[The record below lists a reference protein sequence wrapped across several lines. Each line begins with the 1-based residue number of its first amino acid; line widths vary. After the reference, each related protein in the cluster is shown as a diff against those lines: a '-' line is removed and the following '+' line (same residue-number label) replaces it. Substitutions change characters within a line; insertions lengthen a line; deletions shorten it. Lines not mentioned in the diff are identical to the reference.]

1 MSWDDLSKN
10 EMSWPSVADVTAYRR
25 QVYAAVVEVIQ
36 RHPCL
41 EPASKAAL
49 QTSPAWAVFMAFEHE
64 RIHIETSSVLM
75 RELPLRC
82 VAQPAEWPR
91 YHPSALTGVSGA
103 GPDPA
108 TLPRNE
114 LVPQPAGSVTLGKPA
129 SFPTFGWDNEY
140 GQRRFEVPA
149 FAASRYL
156 VSNGEFLAFVR
167 AGGYTAAMQRH
178 WSEHGWRWRSFR
190 NAKWPPFWVP
200 DGPAGLHAYLL
211 RLPFDVVPMPWAL
224 PAVVNAHEAAAF
236 ASWAAERDGLTAGA
250 YRLPTE
256 PEHARLRAPAA
267 DGDDAVVR
275 HSGAAFAAARL
286 ANANLAWSSES
297 AVDAHAPARA
307 AAAAQQSAGSGVCDT
322 LGSVWEWCD
331 DWFAALP
338 GFRVHPFYD
347 DFSTPCFDGEHACI
361 AGASFA
367 STGDLASRFARFHFR
382 PHFHQHAGF
391 RLVHAPSVAAHVAA
405 VQSCADAPPPHAGGW
420 VPPSADPARRPAP
433 GAAAADTA
441 EAVARALLS
450 SYAAPSDVFGA
461 AASQPHAAPLAALG
475 LGLAARCAAMLAAA
489 AGPGAAGS
497 PRRALDVGAGVGAL
511 SFALAESY
519 DAVLGVD
526 HNAAMVAAAE
536 ALRAGGAVPYARRDN
551 GDDAA
556 VATALEA
563 RAPPP
568 AGRRGA
574 VAFRQM
580 DPCCIAPDLGQF
592 DAVVVNNVLDS
603 LTAPKSCLGRMGGP
617 RGVVA
622 PGGLVLVTCGHNWSE
637 LRTPREAWLPSH
649 GAAAS
654 AAVGAALGADFALV
668 SEAELPT
675 LSRDHGRRFELRVLH
690 ATLWR
695 RAPAAAQ

>member
-10 EMSWPSVADVTAYRR
+10 EMTWPSVADVTAYRR

-36 RHPCL
+36 THPCL
-41 EPASKAAL
+41 EAGGRSAL
-49 QTSPAWAVFMAFEHE
+49 QAGPAWAIFMAFEHE
-64 RIHIETSSVLM
+64 RIHVETSSVLM

-82 VAQPAEWPR
+82 VAMPAEWPR
-91 YHPSALTGVSGA
+91 YHPSALIGVSGA
-103 GPDPA
+103 GPDAA

-140 GQRRFEVPA
+140 GRRRFEVPA
-149 FAASRYL
+149 FSASRYL
-156 VSNGEFLAFVR
+156 ISNGEFLEFVR
-167 AGGYTAAMQRH
+167 AGGYTAAAQRH

-190 NAKWPPFWVP
+190 NAKWPAFWVP

-236 ASWAAERDGLTAGA
+236 ASWAAERDGLAPGA

-267 DGDDAVVR
+267 DDADAVVA
-275 HSGAAFAAARL
+275 HSGASFAAARL

-297 AVDAHAPARA
+297 AVDAHPPASS
-307 AAAAQQSAGSGVCDT
+307 SANDAVCDT
-322 LGSVWEWCD
+322 LGSLWEWCD

-361 AGASFA
+361 AGSSFA

-391 RLVHAPSVAAHVAA
+391 RLVHAPAAGENIAA
-405 VQSCADAPPPHAGGW
+405 VQACADAPPPHAGGW
-420 VPPSADPARRPAP
+420 VPPSADPSRRPAP
-433 GAAAADTA
+433 GAAAADAA

-450 SYAAPSDVFGA
+450 SYAPVSDVFGDSA
-461 AASQPHAAPLAALG
+461 QQHAAPLAALG
-475 LGLAARCAAMLAAA
+475 LGLASRCAAMLAAA
-489 AGPGAAGS
+489 AGAGS
-497 PRRALDVGAGVGAL
+497 ATQARRALDVGAGVGAL
-511 SFALAESY
+511 SFALAEQY
-519 DAVLGVD
+519 DSVLGVD
-526 HNAAMVAAAE
+526 HSAAMIAAAE
-536 ALRAGGAVPYARRDN
+536 ALRATGSVPFTRRDGADN
-551 GDDAA
+551 GAA
-556 VATALEA
+556 LVA
-563 RAPPP
+563 RAPVPS
-568 AGRRGA
+568 GRKGT

-592 DAVVVNNVLDS
+592 DAVVVNNVLDA
-603 LTAPKSCLGRMGGP
+603 LTAPRSCLGRMGGP

-637 LRTPREAWLPSH
+637 LRTPREAWLPAE
-649 GAAAS
+649 GAAA
-654 AAVGAALGADFALV
+654 AAAIGGALGADFTLV
-668 SEAELPT
+668 AEADLPA
-675 LSRDHGRRFELRVLH
+675 LSREHGRRFELRMLH

-695 RAPAAAQ
+695 RTAAQ